1 MTNKAQLIQEL
12 AADPELAGYSKTELD
27 KIVNK
32 LINTIMH
39 KVASGEE
46 VSIIGVLNIKRKLRP
61 ARTGRNPKNGE
72 VINIPEAY
80 VVGVK
85 IGAKFK
91 KLVNESK

>member
-12 AADPELAGYSKTELD
+12 ASDPELAGYSKTELD

-39 KVASGEE
+39 KVAAGEE

-72 VINIPEAY
+72 VIHIPEAY

-91 KLVNESK
+91 KLVNESN

>member
-1 MTNKAQLIQEL
+1 
-12 AADPELAGYSKTELD
+12 
-27 KIVNK
+27 
-32 LINTIMH
+32 MH
-39 KVASGEE
+39 KVAAGEE

-72 VINIPEAY
+72 VIHIPEAY

-91 KLVNESK
+91 KLVNESN